1 MKKFYRLASNLKL
14 DVFEQRL
21 NGRHLLAIKDGN
33 EIIHESDF
41 NCSDDLISYNEAYA
55 SILLYKKTKTKNRIK
70 NSFLDK
76 NKDLLQVRGMD
87 NLVERIENSSQTSNE
102 EILKNIIK
110 LISIKNTFSDIVLEK
125 EIFDMKDFI
134 KAGGI
139 YSITALGGTYIGM
152 SLGELPRVFAS
163 HVIDNEIK
171 FMPETYNY
179 CFYIFELNQIIWGS
193 DCFWLKIE
201 NKAHLS
207 DFIENSDSGS
217 IESAI
222 ILKILN
228 SFFM

>member
-21 NGRHLLAIKDGN
+21 NGRHLLAVKDGN

-41 NCSDDLISYNEAYA
+41 NCLDDLFSYNEAYN
-55 SILLYKKTKTKNRIK
+55 SILTYSKTKMKNRIK
-70 NSFLDK
+70 DSFIDK

-87 NLVERIENSSQTSNE
+87 NLIERIENNSQTSNE
-102 EILKNIIK
+102 EILKSIIK
-110 LISIKNTFSDIVLEK
+110 LMSIKNTFSGIGLEK
-125 EIFDMKDFI
+125 EVFNIDNSVKS
-134 KAGGI
+134 GGI

-152 SLGELPRVFAS
+152 SIGELPRIFTS
-163 HVIDNEIK
+163 HIIDGEIK
-171 FMPETYNY
+171 FMPETYNH
-179 CFYIFELNQIIWGS
+179 CFYVFELNKIVWGS
-193 DCFWLKIE
+193 DCFWVKIE
-201 NKAHLS
+201 NKARLS

-217 IESAI
+217 VESAV